1 LKISREFFMGGL
13 WEGFWESYGRVT
25 GYTVYHRPVAFLGQ
39 LQYNPGWRTISMP
52 RLKLYLFGPPRLERD
67 GVPLEFGRRKGV
79 ALLSY
84 LAMTKQHHSRDALAA
99 LFWPDLDQSRARAA
113 LRRDLSALNKALDAD
128 WLEIGQD
135 IVGLK
140 SEADF
145 WLDVDHFHRS
155 LAACQTHDHP
165 IDEIC
170 SACLPLLT
178 EAADLYHDHFLAGF
192 TLRDSPDF
200 DEWQFFQ
207 TEDLRQSLAG
217 VLERLVR
224 GHRAQAEFEEA
235 IRYARRWLALD
246 PLHEPAHR
254 QLMQLYAE
262 TDQHAAALR
271 QYQLCLQTFEDE
283 LGVPPS
289 EETTQLY
296 EQIRTG
302 DLSKGAEAAGSRGDV
317 ALSSAH
323 PRTPTPLYPG
333 PSVPRPSMS
342 PTLRH
347 SLSSQPTTFIGRETE
362 LAKIANRLGDPGCRL
377 LTLAGPGGIGK
388 TRLAIEAADTQS
400 DTFSHG
406 VTFVPLASVNP
417 VDFED
422 SINPLVAVLADAL
435 NFAFRGGRTP
445 IVQLLNYL
453 QDKEML
459 IILDDFEQFLADT
472 DSPNAYGFETV
483 DVVAQIL
490 ESAPLIKVMV
500 TSRARLNLQEE
511 WLFSLQGMT
520 FPIEEMPQ
528 DLTEVEDYS
537 AVQLFLHHARRVQA
551 DFDLVAEMSGIVR
564 ICRLVEGLPLGIE
577 LAAAWVRQMPCEL
590 IAREIEQNID
600 FLTTNLRN
608 VPERHRSLRAV
619 CEHSW
624 RLLSETERD
633 VLLKL
638 SVFRGGFQREAAE
651 EVAGAS
657 LLLLSSLLDK
667 SLLQV
672 TAAGRYSMHDLLR
685 HYVAEKL
692 QSVPGGKEK
701 GRAQH
706 GRYYT
711 TFLRQHEPHLKGERI
726 KEALVAVTMDID
738 NVRTAWR
745 WAVEQGQLVEIKGA
759 LESLWLFY
767 EIKGWFLEGEEMTSR
782 TVARLKDQ
790 WAMPE
795 NFEGSPLAIE
805 VCPIL
810 GQALAYQAWFCVRLG
825 LLERAKELIQES
837 LLILQQMGA
846 RSQREIAI
854 AWLVFGFTKYMQ
866 GLFTEA
872 NQPFQESRLL
882 FEQIDDPWGRG
893 TCLSLLAHSAYMLGR
908 YKKAEQFSQESIAIL
923 RNIGDLRAPIFAIS
937 LLGRIAMA
945 QGQYEQA
952 EEFHQECFKRRQE
965 LQDRTGI
972 AFSLRDL
979 GDVVRLQ
986 GQHTRAEQYYQES
999 LAMVQEINLQQEKIY
1014 SLLGLGKLAQTSEDY
1029 TQAKQF
1035 FQESLAIHTEIGV
1048 RSEIPEAFVGLGWA
1062 TYGLGDYQEAKQYFH
1077 AALKVVTESREI
1089 PVALDALAGLATLL
1103 AKTGDLEGSLEL
1115 LMLAL
1120 HHPACS
1126 QETKDRLANL
1136 RVELAAELPPEVVAA
1151 AEARG
1156 KGRTL
1161 ERMEEKITT
1170 PVSLAHP

>member
-1 LKISREFFMGGL
+1 
-13 WEGFWESYGRVT
+13 
-25 GYTVYHRPVAFLGQ
+25 
-39 LQYNPGWRTISMP
+39 MP

-67 GVPLEFGRRKGV
+67 GVPLEFGRRKGI

-113 LRRDLSALNKALDAD
+113 LRRDLSTLNKVLEVD
-128 WLEIGQD
+128 WLEIGRD

-140 SEADF
+140 GEADF
-145 WLDVDHFHRS
+145 WLDVAHFQRC
-155 LAACQTHDHP
+155 LAACQTHGHP
-165 IDEIC
+165 MDEVC
-170 SACLPLLT
+170 SACLSLLT

-207 TEDLRQSLAG
+207 TEDLRQSLADA
-217 VLERLVR
+217 LERLVR

-246 PLHEPAHR
+246 PLHEPVHR
-254 QLMQLYAE
+254 ELMQLYDE
-262 TDQHAAALR
+262 SDQHAAALR

-289 EETTQLY
+289 EETTRLY

-302 DLSKGAEAAGSRGDV
+302 DLSQGAEEPRSREDE
-317 ALSSAH
+317 ALSPPH
-323 PRTPTPLYPG
+323 LRTPTPLRPG
-333 PSVPRPSMS
+333 PSAPRPSM
-342 PTLRH
+342 PLTPRH
-347 SLSSQPTTFIGRETE
+347 SLPSQPTTFVGRETE
-362 LAKIANRLGDPGCRL
+362 LAKIADRLGDPRCRL
-377 LTLAGPGGIGK
+377 LTLAGPGGVGK
-388 TRLAIEAADTQS
+388 TRLATEAAAAQS

-417 VDFED
+417 ADFEG

-435 NFAFRGGRTP
+435 NFAFRGGSTP
-445 IVQLLNYL
+445 IVQLFNYL
-453 QDKEML
+453 QEKEML
-459 IILDDFEQFLADT
+459 IILDDFEQFLADA
-472 DSPNAYGFETV
+472 DSPNAHHFETV

-490 ESAPLIKVMV
+490 ESAPLVKVMV
-500 TSRARLNLQEE
+500 TSRERLNLQEE
-511 WLFSLQGMT
+511 WLFSLQGMS
-520 FPIEEMPQ
+520 FPAEEMPE
-528 DLTEVEDYS
+528 DLTEVEDHS

-551 DFDLVAEMSGIVR
+551 DFDLSAEITGVVR
-564 ICRLVEGLPLGIE
+564 ICRLVEGMPLGIE
-577 LAAAWVRQMPCEL
+577 LAAAWVRLMPCEL
-590 IAREIEQNID
+590 IAQEIEQNID
-600 FLTTNLRN
+600 FLTTTLRN

-633 VLLKL
+633 VLVKL

-657 LLLLSSLLDK
+657 LLLLSSLVDK

-685 HYVAEKL
+685 HYVTEKL
-692 QSVPGGKEK
+692 QDVPGGKEK
-701 GRAQH
+701 SQAQH

-711 TFLRQHEPHLKGERI
+711 TFLQQHETHLKGQKI
-726 KEALVAVTMDID
+726 KEALVAVTLDID

-745 WAVEQGQLVEIKGA
+745 WVAEQGQLAEIKGA
-759 LESLWLFY
+759 LESLWLCY
-767 EIKGWFLEGEEMTSR
+767 EIKGWFLEGEEMTGR
-782 TVARLKDQ
+782 AAARLKDQ
-790 WAMPE
+790 WAMIE
-795 NFEGSPLAIE
+795 DFEQSPLAGEIG
-805 VCPIL
+805 PIL

-837 LLILQQMGA
+837 LLILQRMEPRA
-846 RSQREIAI
+846 QREIAV
-854 AWLVFGFTKYMQ
+854 AWFVLGFTQYMQ

-872 NQPFQESRLL
+872 NQPLQEGRLL
-882 FEQIDDPWGRG
+882 FEQVGDPWGRG
-893 TCLSLLAHSAYMLGR
+893 VCLSFLAHSAYMLGR
-908 YKKAEQFSQESIAIL
+908 YEEAEQFSQESIAIL
-923 RNIGDLRAPIFAIS
+923 RNIGDLRTPIFAIS

-945 QGQYEQA
+945 RGQYGQA

-979 GDVVRLQ
+979 GDVARLQ
-986 GQHTRAEQYYQES
+986 GQHIQAERYYRKS
-999 LAMVQEINLQQEKIY
+999 LIMAQEINLQQEKIY
-1014 SLLGLGKLAQTSEDY
+1014 SLLGLGKLAQTSGDY

-1048 RSEIPEAFVGLGWA
+1048 RSELPEAFVGLGWA

-1103 AKTGDLEGSLEL
+1103 ARTGDLEGSLEL

-1120 HHPACS
+1120 HHPAGS
-1126 QETKDRLANL
+1126 QETKDRLASL
-1136 RVELAAELPPEVVAA
+1136 QVELAAELPPEVVAA
-1151 AEARG
+1151 AETRG

-1170 PVSLAHP
+1170 PVFLADP